1 MVMIKGLLIARSR
14 ERGAA
19 SSYLSFSQ
27 RPLRHYLGRCISA
40 TPTRLFGRLR
50 LYQQRRYNCQQPSR
64 ASGRH
69 TVAAGRHTVATGRR
83 TLGAARVSPQRDIPT
98 VAWKGDTSRRR
109 GIEGYAKEGHE
120 TGEIRVQAPQVAL

>member
-1 MVMIKGLLIARSR
+1 MIKGLLITLSR

-19 SSYLSFSQ
+19 SSYLSFSR
-27 RPLRHYLGRCISA
+27 RPLRRYLGHCISA

-69 TVAAGRHTVATGRR
+69 TVAPGRHTVAPGRR
-83 TLGAARVSPQRDIPT
+83 TLGPVRRTLLAAVLVSPQRDIPT
-98 VAWKGDTSRRR
+98 DITVHSNN
-109 GIEGYAKEGHE
+109 
-120 TGEIRVQAPQVAL
+120 

>member
-1 MVMIKGLLIARSR
+1 MIKGLLITLSR

-19 SSYLSFSQ
+19 SSYLSFSR
-27 RPLRHYLGRCISA
+27 RPLRRYLGHCISA

-69 TVAAGRHTVATGRR
+69 TVAPGRR
-83 TLGAARVSPQRDIPT
+83 TLGPVRRTLLVAVLAPPQRDIPT
-98 VAWKGDTSRRR
+98 IRGHHPANTTATTVAEFSCCDWG
-109 GIEGYAKEGHE
+109 
-120 TGEIRVQAPQVAL
+120 